1 MALKKMVPQVRWM
14 VYSMENPS
22 INMDDDWGYPH
33 DYGNLYMKDVKK
45 TMIFCDDSCL
55 DHPILVTAT
64 E

>member
-33 DYGNLYMKDVKK
+33 DYGNLYMMDVKK
-45 TMIFCDDSCL
+45 TDDFL
-55 DHPILVTAT
+55 
-64 E
+64 